1 MEYEYNEC
9 AATGSSIH
17 LRGDRKKDSPL
28 VMLLQMKMT
37 IASSVY
43 IEQQPPA
50 AEEDTP
56 TIHTAESCTTIVAIT
71 LCCACL
77 LARNRVDFVFGLP

>member
-28 VMLLQMKMT
+28 VLLLQMKMT

-43 IEQQPPA
+43 IA
-50 AEEDTP
+50 AATSSRRYSYY
-56 TIHTAESCTTIVAIT
+56 THS
-71 LCCACL
+71 
-77 LARNRVDFVFGLP
+77 

>member
-43 IEQQPPA
+43 IA
-50 AEEDTP
+50 AATSRSRRYSYY
-56 TIHTAESCTTIVAIT
+56 THS
-71 LCCACL
+71 
-77 LARNRVDFVFGLP
+77 

>member
-28 VMLLQMKMT
+28 VLLQMKMT

-43 IEQQPPA
+43 IGA
-50 AEEDTP
+50 
-56 TIHTAESCTTIVAIT
+56 TTSSSRRYSYYT
-71 LCCACL
+71 HS
-77 LARNRVDFVFGLP
+77 